1 MMIQLSYRLL
11 DENQFTLRFLLFLL
25 CSYVFFGGSLKQ
37 NYMENAVPTYVE
49 QTSPEVSARKKSKKT
64 GGVGTIPTDE
74 NYVRNAPVDFPEESH
89 PPRISDNFQPS
100 KW

>member
-1 MMIQLSYRLL
+1 
-11 DENQFTLRFLLFLL
+11 
-25 CSYVFFGGSLKQ
+25 
-37 NYMENAVPTYVE
+37 MENAVPTYVE

-74 NYVRNAPVDFPEESH
+74 NYVRNAPVNFPEEFH
-89 PPRISDNFQPS
+89 PPRISDSFQPS